1 MDNYTLKEIQ
11 DKDIENIHKGL
22 SNPEITKYYGV
33 HFDTLEDTK
42 EQMEWYRNLKKNE
55 TGIWYGIYNK
65 NDKFCGA
72 GGFNDVNKEH
82 RKAEIG
88 LWLLKDFWGKG
99 IMKQI
104 MPKLFKIGFNNLNL
118 NRIEGFVDSKNT
130 KCKNALEKINFT
142 YEGTMRENE
151 IKNNEKIDVD
161 FYAILKSEWQNF

>member
-55 TGIWYGIYNK
+55 TGIWYGIYNE

-82 RKAEIG
+82 QKAEIG